1 MFYTVHGPEKVPV
14 DTSALWNMIRDVPDP
29 RHEAVRKPMG
39 EATEVDGGSLPSAQI
54 TFSATDEKK
63 EGDCALPPEE
73 GEDLQDAAAR
83 LPSKAP
89 PPLRKLLKIY
99 PSLSD
104 LRR

>member
-14 DTSALWNMIRDVPDP
+14 DTSALWNMIRDVLDP

-73 GEDLQDAAAR
+73 GEDLQDAAAGCPR
-83 LPSKAP
+83 QTFKN
-89 PPLRKLLKIY
+89 
-99 PSLSD
+99 LSISF
-104 LRR
+104 